1 MKQSIT
7 FRRIA
12 AGDREEFLAMSREFY
27 TSEAVLHPIPDDHH
41 ARAFDELMRSDAYL
55 VCYVMELAGQAVGYA
70 LLTKTYSREAGGLN
84 VWVDELYLRP
94 GYRGLGAGS
103 AFFAFLEQ
111 AHPAARYRLETEPET
126 SAPKAST
133 AAWATAT
140 CRICRWSRGSERR
153 GGERALCNTSQQW
166 RSRLLAPRLGRGS
179 LCGNG
184 WWVRVILGGWCRY
197 DEVICSE
204 MTRWGTGAWDG
215 GLMVGVGGMCYVSAL
230 ACFAL
235 IRRWRATFP
244 TRGKATAAVP

>member
-1 MKQSIT
+1 MAPQATDEGGRTVLIFIIPSIQIQTKGNLIMEQSIT

-55 VCYVMELAGQAVGYA
+55 VCYIMELAGQAVGYA

-111 AHPAARYRLETEPET
+111 AHPAARYRLETEPENKRAQ
-126 SAPKAST
+126 SLY
-133 AAWATAT
+133 
-140 CRICRWSRGSERR
+140 RR
-153 GGERALCNTSQQW
+153 MGYRDLPYLQMVKGE
-166 RSRLLAPRLGRGS
+166 
-179 LCGNG
+179 
-184 WWVRVILGGWCRY
+184 
-197 DEVICSE
+197 
-204 MTRWGTGAWDG
+204 
-215 GLMVGVGGMCYVSAL
+215 
-230 ACFAL
+230 
-235 IRRWRATFP
+235 
-244 TRGKATAAVP
+244 

>member
-1 MKQSIT
+1 MAPQATDEGGRTALIFIIPPIQTKGNLIMEQSIT

-111 AHPAARYRLETEPET
+111 AHPAARYRLETEPEN
-126 SAPKAST
+126 
-133 AAWATAT
+133 
-140 CRICRWSRGSERR
+140 
-153 GGERALCNTSQQW
+153 ERAQ
-166 RSRLLAPRLGRGS
+166 S
-179 LCGNG
+179 LYRRMGY
-184 WWVRVILGGWCRY
+184 RDLPY
-197 DEVICSE
+197 
-204 MTRWGTGAWDG
+204 
-215 GLMVGVGGMCYVSAL
+215 LQMVKGE
-230 ACFAL
+230 
-235 IRRWRATFP
+235 
-244 TRGKATAAVP
+244 